1 MPELKIELPSSIHGR
16 LPVLDE
22 LKGLA
27 ILLVVLYHAG
37 GVLVWQNLLHGDLGV
52 DIFVIL
58 SGIGLTLSARTA
70 TEPTV
75 TFMRRRLLRIMPA
88 YWIALTLYWAVNSH
102 YLQHHYTP
110 TNIVLHYLGIH
121 GWFGDIYAM
130 SINDSF
136 WFITLIITLYLVF
149 CAVHSLGN
157 DLGRLLFVGGAFSWA
172 FAYAMFSTGQAGSFG
187 HLGLRVPGFFAGLVI
202 GQLLRDGRL
211 TLKLDW
217 PLFGGLVLFA
227 YLPYLQGF
235 IFFSPIAALA
245 LMAGFTFIWKRFA
258 PKPVL
263 ESSSRVLTFLG
274 NHSLEIF
281 LLHQPLIR
289 EYNYYLHGRWFN
301 IPTPTPG
308 SLMVGMAIGITVT
321 LLVSV
326 ELRQLIA
333 RFLPREK
340 SPV

>member
-1 MPELKIELPSSIHGR
+1 
-16 LPVLDE
+16 
-22 LKGLA
+22 
-27 ILLVVLYHAG
+27 VV
-37 GVLVWQNLLHGDLGV
+37 
-52 DIFVIL
+52 
-58 SGIGLTLSARTA
+58 
-70 TEPTV
+70 
-75 TFMRRRLLRIMPA
+75 
-88 YWIALTLYWAVNSH
+88 
-102 YLQHHYTP
+102 
-110 TNIVLHYLGIH
+110 
-121 GWFGDIYAM
+121 
-130 SINDSF
+130 
-136 WFITLIITLYLVF
+136 
-149 CAVHSLGN
+149 
-157 DLGRLLFVGGAFSWA
+157 
-172 FAYAMFSTGQAGSFG
+172 
-187 HLGLRVPGFFAGLVI
+187 
-202 GQLLRDGRL
+202 
-211 TLKLDW
+211 
-217 PLFGGLVLFA
+217 GGLVLFA

>member
-1 MPELKIELPSSIHGR
+1 
-16 LPVLDE
+16 
-22 LKGLA
+22 
-27 ILLVVLYHAG
+27 
-37 GVLVWQNLLHGDLGV
+37 
-52 DIFVIL
+52 
-58 SGIGLTLSARTA
+58 
-70 TEPTV
+70 
-75 TFMRRRLLRIMPA
+75 
-88 YWIALTLYWAVNSH
+88 
-102 YLQHHYTP
+102 
-110 TNIVLHYLGIH
+110 
-121 GWFGDIYAM
+121 
-130 SINDSF
+130 
-136 WFITLIITLYLVF
+136 
-149 CAVHSLGN
+149 
-157 DLGRLLFVGGAFSWA
+157 
-172 FAYAMFSTGQAGSFG
+172 
-187 HLGLRVPGFFAGLVI
+187 
-202 GQLLRDGRL
+202 
-211 TLKLDW
+211 
-217 PLFGGLVLFA
+217 
-227 YLPYLQGF
+227 
-235 IFFSPIAALA
+235 
-245 LMAGFTFIWKRFA
+245 MAGFTFIWKRFA